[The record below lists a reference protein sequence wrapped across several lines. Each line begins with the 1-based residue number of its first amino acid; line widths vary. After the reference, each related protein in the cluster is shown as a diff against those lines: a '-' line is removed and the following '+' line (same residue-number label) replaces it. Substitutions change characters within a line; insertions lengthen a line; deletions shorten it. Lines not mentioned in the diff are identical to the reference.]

1 MSQTVTSSVYF
12 GSEDS
17 ASRCRIAV
25 IIGVLALSLLP
36 AQGAAPLTRTSSPK
50 STAVIEATAESIFY
64 QGRLTDSGSLASG
77 SYDFQFLLKDAATG
91 GKTVGEALK
100 LSLPVQ
106 SGVFSASL
114 SWSSSLFS
122 GATRWIEVRVRPTPA
137 TGSVTAE
144 SEAPYTVLERQ
155 RILSTPYAFRSL
167 TAATVESVP
176 VQSLPASVPL
186 IGSGGKLDSALL
198 GTDIARSA
206 ELESKVTLLTKED
219 VGIKGSI
226 KALEDANTARVADVA
241 TLTGNLKTAQEAQT
255 ASLNA
260 LSTQVDTKVASLVKE
275 DVGLKGSVKVLE
287 DANTARVAEN
297 ASLTANL
304 KTLQDSTA
312 TSVNTLKGQIS
323 AQGEASAKDSAAIQ
337 QSIQTLNGANAAR
350 ISDIAALT
358 ANLQNLQAKLTA
370 SQEAMDAKLAAL
382 TAENVALKK
391 SVQVIAAPAR
401 SGWMVASLQAGD
413 PELISAGFSLV
424 SSTPAASWVPTA
436 SVGAPSARSSS
447 ASVWTGQEWIIWGGS
462 VASQTAVATGARYRP
477 DTDTWSDL
485 TSVDA
490 PKARKGHT
498 AVWTGSQM
506 IVWGGFNE
514 NNLNTG
520 GRFTPSTQSWSS
532 MSTEDAPTA
541 RTGHGAVRTG
551 KTMVI
556 FGGRNS
562 GGLLSDGGVYD
573 PALDRWT
580 ALPTEGAPDARH
592 LASVVWTGK
601 ALLVWGGEL
610 ADGDA
615 NSGAL
620 LSFDSDGKPV
630 AWSTLPVLDG
640 FAGRSGHASVWE
652 GQRFIVW
659 GGRHPSG
666 TVLADGAFWDSTTSK
681 WTYLDA
687 TGAPP
692 ARFDASAVWAGD
704 ELVVFGGS
712 GNQGPLSSGAAWS
725 LSTRKWRTLPSQSST
740 GARNGALA
748 AWTGSHLLIFG
759 GLSSSS
765 IAMADPQKIDIRPPW
780 YLYRRGALPA
790 ESLPISSP

>member
-1 MSQTVTSSVYF
+1 MKGTGKNWFNLSSN
-12 GSEDS
+12 ELT
-17 ASRCRIAV
+17 SRCRNVVAT
-25 IIGVLALSLLP
+25 GVLAFSLMP
-36 AQGAAPLTRTSSPK
+36 SHGAAPLTGTSTPA
-50 STAVIEATAESIFY
+50 STAVIDAKADSISY

-91 GKTVGEALK
+91 GSTVGEVLK
-100 LSLPVQ
+100 MALPVQ
-106 SGVFSASL
+106 NGVFSASL
-114 SWSSSLFS
+114 SWNSSLFS
-122 GATRWIEVRVRPTPA
+122 GAARWIEVRVRPTPA
-137 TGSVTAE
+137 TGSATAE
-144 SEAPYTVLERQ
+144 PDAPYAVLERQ

-186 IGSGGKLDSALL
+186 IGSGGKLDSTLL
-198 GTDIARSA
+198 GTDIARSSEVDA
-206 ELESKVTLLTKED
+206 KVALLTKED
-219 VGIKGSI
+219 VAIKGSI
-226 KALEDANTARVADVA
+226 KVLEDANTARVSDVA
-241 TLTGNLKTAQEAQT
+241 TLTGSLKTAQEAQT
-255 ASLNA
+255 ASLA
-260 LSTQVDTKVASLVKE
+260 TLSTQVDANVASLAQKDGV
-275 DVGLKGSVKVLE
+275 LQGSIKVLE

-297 ASLTANL
+297 ASLSASL
-304 KTLQDSTA
+304 KLLQDSTA
-312 TSVNTLKGQIS
+312 TSVNTLKGQII
-323 AQGEASAKDSAAIQ
+323 AQGEASAKDNAAIQ
-337 QSIQTLNGANAAR
+337 QSIQTLNGANAVR

-401 SGWMVASLQAGD
+401 SGWMVASIQAGD
-413 PELISAGFSLV
+413 PELVSAGFSLV
-424 SSTPAASWVPTA
+424 SSTSAASWAPTA

-520 GRFTPSTQSWSS
+520 GRLTPSTQSWSS
-532 MSTEDAPTA
+532 MSSEDAPTA
-541 RTGHGAVRTG
+541 RTGHGAVWTG

-573 PALDRWT
+573 PASDRWT
-580 ALPTEGAPDARH
+580 ALPTQGAPSPRH
-592 LASVVWTGK
+592 LASVIWTGK

-620 LSFDSDGKPV
+620 LSFDSAGKPLT
-630 AWSTLPVLDG
+630 WSSLPVLDG

-659 GGRHPSG
+659 GGRHRSG
-666 TVLADGAFWDSTTSK
+666 TVLADGALWDSTTSK
-681 WTYLDA
+681 WTYLEA
-687 TGAPP
+687 AGAPP

-765 IAMADPQKIDIRPPW
+765 IAMADPQRIDIRPPW
-780 YLYRRGALPA
+780 YIYSRGALPA